1 MKFYL
6 NTDTQ
11 EKETCD
17 IRLTTIESLEKLG
30 KAPTTYKATKAP
42 TGKEKLS
49 SDNGKIWTKIQ
60 AKQEKD
66 KMPWAYERKKWH
78 DVFFFR
84 LGYLNYMK
92 LNTVNMV

>member
-17 IRLTTIESLEKLG
+17 VRLTTIESLEKLG

-42 TGKEKLS
+42 TGKDKLS
-49 SDNGKIWTKIQ
+49 ADDGKIWKDVQ

-66 KMPWAYERKKWH
+66 KMRRQVDDFSMQQVKTQAE
-78 DVFFFR
+78 
-84 LGYLNYMK
+84 
-92 LNTVNMV
+92 